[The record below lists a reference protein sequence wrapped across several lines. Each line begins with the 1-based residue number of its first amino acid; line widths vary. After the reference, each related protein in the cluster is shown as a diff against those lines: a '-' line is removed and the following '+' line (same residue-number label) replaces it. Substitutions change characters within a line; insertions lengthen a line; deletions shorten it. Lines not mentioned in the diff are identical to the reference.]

1 MIERPGSVLRWFFT
15 RFFREIAFPP
25 EVRERIQRAAAYGQ
39 VVYVCRSLSYVDYLY
54 FTFVFLAHGL
64 PLSRFANGVKTILMQ
79 PLGRIL
85 RIFLFWRR
93 RERRSDEEEL
103 AEVVRAGE
111 SAMLFLKRP
120 YTLLGWEP
128 QGFRG
133 HYVEQL
139 IRLQRERGAQGRPIV
154 FVPLVLLWGSPA
166 LRAARTRK
174 GIIDIV
180 FGDREA
186 PGRLRAMYLFFSHF
200 KESQVVAGEP
210 IDLRRFLA
218 DEGDAPD
225 EVLARRLRWQ
235 LGGRIESEMR
245 VVLGPQ
251 RKGARRIGEEVLRSR
266 RLVAEAQAIAR
277 DEKLSPATVE
287 KRARQALGEIAADPK
302 PWLFDFMKPLLAIV
316 WRRIF
321 DGFEVDMAGLER
333 CREAARKGPLILV
346 PSHKSHIDYLV
357 LSYVFSEN
365 DLVPPHIAAGANLSF
380 FPLGPLFRRGGAF
393 FLRRS
398 FKGDKLYGAVFRAYV
413 RKLLREGNSIEFF
426 IEGGRSRTGKLL
438 APRLG
443 LLGMIVEAALEDD
456 GHKARRAQVV
466 PISIGYEKVI
476 EEKSY
481 ARELAGGEKKKE
493 DLGGLLRAT
502 RVLRSNYGRLNIQ
515 FDEPFPLGA
524 TLRDD
529 GAMVAWD
536 EDENAVVAADEHARR
551 LATQRL
557 AHRIVFGINR
567 ATAVTPTALVA
578 AALLGSGRPGV
589 TRKELLENAR
599 FLMQRAR
606 AAGGRLSQAIVD
618 ARGQL
623 NVDALDRA
631 LDLLAGDRDLE
642 VRSGSGT
649 LPPHLRSDGRVL
661 DEIYTIPDERR
672 AQLAFYRN
680 NAIHLFVAEALVS
693 LALLG
698 ATAPAAGAERVVA
711 RSLLRERTLQ
721 LSRLLKLEFTYRVG
735 ETFEAIF
742 DSTVAGL
749 TKAGLLLDELI
760 GDATPALRAGQ
771 PERLQLL
778 AGQARDFVEAY
789 VVAARAVSEL
799 GGPIAQKE
807 LVKRIRELGERLSLT
822 GEMRRREANVDANY
836 QNAIQYFRERGVLAD
851 DKDRKLRRVGDA
863 QKLHAEI
870 AALLPMD

>member
-1 MIERPGSVLRWFFT
+1 
-15 RFFREIAFPP
+15 
-25 EVRERIQRAAAYGQ
+25 
-39 VVYVCRSLSYVDYLY
+39 
-54 FTFVFLAHGL
+54 
-64 PLSRFANGVKTILMQ
+64 
-79 PLGRIL
+79 
-85 RIFLFWRR
+85 
-93 RERRSDEEEL
+93 
-103 AEVVRAGE
+103 
-111 SAMLFLKRP
+111 
-120 YTLLGWEP
+120 
-128 QGFRG
+128 
-133 HYVEQL
+133 
-139 IRLQRERGAQGRPIV
+139 
-154 FVPLVLLWGSPA
+154 
-166 LRAARTRK
+166 
-174 GIIDIV
+174 
-180 FGDREA
+180 
-186 PGRLRAMYLFFSHF
+186 MYLFFNHF

-210 IDLRRFLA
+210 VDLKRFLA

-251 RKGARRIGEEVLRSR
+251 RKGAPRISEEVLKSR
-266 RLVAEAQAIAR
+266 KLNAEAREIAR
-277 DEKLSPATVE
+277 EENLPPKVVE
-287 KRARQALGEIAADPK
+287 KRARQSLKEIAADPK
-302 PWLFDFMKPLLAIV
+302 PWLFDLFVPVLRLV

-321 DGFEVDMAGLER
+321 DGLDVDLPGLER

-357 LSYVFSEN
+357 LSYVFSQN

-438 APRLG
+438 APKLG
-443 LLGMIVEAALEDD
+443 LLGMMVEAALDDD
-456 GHKARRAQVV
+456 GQKARRAQVV

-536 EDENAVVAADEHARR
+536 EDENVVVPSDEHARR

-578 AALLGSGRPGV
+578 SALLGTGRRGV
-589 TRKELLENAR
+589 TRKELLDNAR
-599 FLMQRAR
+599 FLMERAR
-606 AAGGRLSQAIVD
+606 AAGGRLAQATVD
-618 ARGQL
+618 ARGGL
-623 NVDALDRA
+623 NLDALDRA
-631 LDLLAGDRDLE
+631 LDLLSGDRDLE

-649 LPPHLRSDGRVL
+649 LPGGGRAL
-661 DEIYTIPDERR
+661 DEIYTIPDDRR
-672 AQLAFYRN
+672 PQLAFYRN
-680 NAIHLFVAEALVS
+680 NAIHLYVAEALVA

-698 ATAPAAGAERVVA
+698 STAPAAGAERVVA
-711 RSLLRERTLQ
+711 RSLLRERTLT

-735 ETFEAIF
+735 ATFETIF
-742 DSTVAGL
+742 DDTVASLIQARLL
-749 TKAGLLLDELI
+749 TTEVI
-760 GDATPALRAGQ
+760 GDATPALRAAQ
-771 PERLQLL
+771 IDRLELL
-778 AGQARDFVEAY
+778 AGQVKDFVEAY
-789 VVAARAVSEL
+789 RVAARAVSEL
-799 GGPIAQKE
+799 TGPIGSKD
-807 LVKRIRELGERLSLT
+807 LVKRIHELGERLYLT
-822 GEMRRREANVDANY
+822 GNLSRREASIDANY
-836 QNAIQYFRERGVLAD
+836 QNAIAYFRERGILVEEK
-851 DKDRKLRRVGDA
+851 DKKLRRSPGDA
-863 QKLHAEI
+863 AQRLHSEI
-870 AALLPMD
+870 AALLPSD

>member
-1 MIERPGSVLRWFFT
+1 MIERPGRVLRWFFA
-15 RFFREIAFPP
+15 RFFREIAFPA
-25 EVRERIQRAAAYGQ
+25 EVRERIQRAARDGQ

-54 FTFVFLAHGL
+54 FTFVFLAQGL

-103 AEVVRAGE
+103 AEVVRAGD

-133 HYVEQL
+133 NYVEQL
-139 IRLQRERGAQGRPIV
+139 IRLQKERGPQGKPIV

-166 LRAARTRK
+166 LRAVRARK

-186 PGRLRAMYLFFSHF
+186 PGRLRAMYLFFNHF

-210 IDLRRFLA
+210 VDLKRFLT

-251 RKGARRIGEEVLRSR
+251 RKGAPRISEEVLKSR
-266 RLVAEAQAIAR
+266 KLNAEAREIAR
-277 DEKLSPATVE
+277 EENLSPKVVE
-287 KRARQALGEIAADPK
+287 KRARQSLKEIAADPK
-302 PWLFDFMKPLLAIV
+302 PWLFDMFVPVLRLV

-321 DGFEVDMAGLER
+321 DGLDVDMAGLER

-357 LSYVFSEN
+357 LSYVFSQN

-413 RKLLREGNSIEFF
+413 RKLLREGNSVEFF

-438 APRLG
+438 APKLG
-443 LLGMIVEAALEDD
+443 LLGMMVEAALDDD
-456 GHKARRAQVV
+456 GQKARRAQVV

-502 RVLRSNYGRLNIQ
+502 KVLRSNYGRLNIQ

-536 EDENAVVAADEHARR
+536 EDENVVVPSDERARR

-557 AHRIVFGINR
+557 SHRIVYGINR
-567 ATAVTPTALVA
+567 VTAVTPTALVA
-578 AALLGSGRPGV
+578 SALLGPGRRGV
-589 TRKELLENAR
+589 TRKELLDNAR
-599 FLMQRAR
+599 FLMERAR
-606 AAGGRLSQAIVD
+606 AAGGRLAQATVD
-618 ARGQL
+618 ARGGL
-623 NVDALDRA
+623 NLDALDRA
-631 LDLLAGDRDLE
+631 LDLLSGDRDLE

-649 LPPHLRSDGRVL
+649 LPGGGRAL

-672 AQLAFYRN
+672 PQLAFYRN
-680 NAIHLFVAEALVS
+680 NAIHLYVAEALVA

-698 ATAPAAGAERVVA
+698 STAPAAGAERVVA
-711 RSLLRERTLQ
+711 RSLLRERTLT

-735 ETFEAIF
+735 TTFETIF
-742 DSTVAGL
+742 DETVAKLIQAKLL
-749 TKAGLLLDELI
+749 TTEVI
-760 GDATPALRAGQ
+760 GDATPALRATQ
-771 PERLQLL
+771 VDRLELL
-778 AGQARDFVEAY
+778 AGQVKDFVEAY
-789 VVAARAVSEL
+789 RVAARAVSEL
-799 GGPIAQKE
+799 TGPVGQKD
-807 LVKRIRELGERLSLT
+807 LVKRIHELGERLYLT
-822 GEMRRREANVDANY
+822 GNLSRREASIDANY
-836 QNAIQYFRERGVLAD
+836 QNAIKYFRERGILVEEK
-851 DKDRKLRRVGDA
+851 DKKLRRAPGDA
-863 QKLHAEI
+863 AQRLHAEI
-870 AALLPMD
+870 AALLPAD